1 MTTDVTGYGAWLT
14 FRVGKR
20 LHTEE
25 AALTVTMLGKTVTIN
40 SEKKDQPLCES
51 FWLVASC
58 TGFDSETEAKAF
70 GEELRRAVHLA
81 GLGTKV
87 GVDARDPGEDRTL
100 SWTNPEIP
108 IESLRDKHPDLR
120 LAPDVHGLVVLPDDG
135 NNIFVRNRASGES
148 RANTANF
155 VKALQQALSSPAGS
169 GDEGARPIRRAIRM
183 LNLAEV
189 SNDSIAKL
197 ARAVAAVEGLADRQS
212 RSAGQRCKSVR
223 KRVKKMMLA
232 YGLDDHWADW
242 DDLYGKRSRLFHDD
256 AVDPGEALGSYLDET
271 ELHELGERASKLCAT
286 IVLTIA
292 KQEGI
297 PVPDQAS
304 VHFGV

>member
-1 MTTDVTGYGAWLT
+1 MMTDATRYGAWLT

-25 AALTVTMLGKTVTIN
+25 AAVTATMLGRTVMIR
-40 SEKKDQPLCES
+40 SEQQGQPLCES

-81 GLGTKV
+81 GLGARV
-87 GVDARDPGEDRTL
+87 GVDAGDRGEDRTR
-100 SWTNPEIP
+100 SWMNPEVVLEP
-108 IESLRDKHPDLR
+108 IRDTHPDAR
-120 LAPDVHGLVVLPDDG
+120 IAPDVHGLVVLPDDG
-135 NNIFVRNRASGES
+135 NNLFVRARASGEA
-148 RANTANF
+148 RANAASF
-155 VKALQQALSSPAGS
+155 VEALEQALSSPAGS
-169 GDEGARPIRRAIRM
+169 EDKDARPIRRTIRM
-183 LNLAEV
+183 LNLAEA

-212 RSAGQRCKSVR
+212 RSARPRSDSIRQRVEE
-223 KRVKKMMLA
+223 MMLI

-242 DDLYGKRSRLFHDD
+242 EELYDKRSRLFHDD
-256 AVDPGEALGSYLDET
+256 PVDRGEALGSYLDET
-271 ELHELGERASKLCAT
+271 ELHKLGERASRLCAT
-286 IVLTIA
+286 IVLSIA
-292 KQEGI
+292 KQEGF
-297 PVPDQAS
+297 PVPNQAS

>member
-1 MTTDVTGYGAWLT
+1 MTTDATRYGAWLT

-20 LHTEE
+20 LQAKETV
-25 AALTVTMLGKTVTIN
+25 LTTSMLGKTLTIK
-40 SEKKDQPLCES
+40 SEQEGQPLCES

-81 GLGTKV
+81 GLGARV
-87 GVDARDPGEDRTL
+87 GADAGDPGEDRTR
-100 SWTNPEIP
+100 SWINPDILLEP
-108 IESLRDKHPDLR
+108 VRETHPDVR

-135 NNIFVRNRASGES
+135 NNIFARARGSGES

-155 VKALQQALSSPAGS
+155 VEALRQALSSPAGS

-183 LNLAEV
+183 LNLAEA

-212 RSAGQRCKSVR
+212 RSAGQRGESVR
-223 KRVKKMMLA
+223 KRVKEMMSTH
-232 YGLDDHWADW
+232 GLDDHWSDW

-256 AVDPGEALGSYLDET
+256 AVDPGEALGSYLNET
-271 ELHELGERASKLCAT
+271 ELHKLGERASRLCAT

-292 KQEGI
+292 KQQGL

>member
-1 MTTDVTGYGAWLT
+1 MTTDATGYGAWLT

-25 AALTVTMLGKTVTIN
+25 AALTATMLGKTVTIK
-40 SEKKDQPLCES
+40 SEKQDQPLRES

-100 SWTNPEIP
+100 SWFNPEILGP
-108 IESLRDKHPDLR
+108 MRDTHPDLR

-135 NNIFVRNRASGES
+135 NNIFAKIRSSGGP
-148 RANTANF
+148 RANTGNF

-169 GDEGARPIRRAIRM
+169 REGGARPIRRAIRM

-212 RSAGQRCKSVR
+212 RSTFST
-223 KRVKKMMLA
+223 
-232 YGLDDHWADW
+232 
-242 DDLYGKRSRLFHDD
+242 
-256 AVDPGEALGSYLDET
+256 LG
-271 ELHELGERASKLCAT
+271 
-286 IVLTIA
+286 
-292 KQEGI
+292 
-297 PVPDQAS
+297 
-304 VHFGV
+304 